1 MEVSTSPGATAL
13 SLVGGRVVEG
23 DSARPRTVVI
33 ADGRI
38 VDLLDPGAAAD
49 APHLDVGGLT
59 LVPGVVDAHV
69 HLAFADPADV
79 LAGGVT
85 TVRDLGGPPSARRA
99 GVAAGLRVL
108 AAGRVLTAVG
118 GYPAE
123 SWAARGPG
131 AGAAREVRDVDDA
144 AAAVAELLAAA
155 ADVVKVALESSG
167 GRPLLAPDV
176 LAAVVG
182 AARAAGLPVTAHVGG
197 AAALDRALEAGV
209 DELAHLPLHRV
220 SPSEMGAVAAAGV
233 VVVPTLAVHP
243 HPELAQPA
251 FAAFLAAGGT
261 AVWGTD
267 LGNGGTAPGVPA
279 AEVRAWLAAGVSPAG
294 VLHAATAGA
303 ADHLGLGAV
312 GRLERG
318 AVADVVGLD
327 GDPLEDPT
335 AWSRVCLVVA
345 AGEVAHAADP

>member
-1 MEVSTSPGATAL
+1 MEAARNWDRSAL
-13 SLVGGRVVEG
+13 ALVGGSVVGEEG
-23 DSARPRTVVI
+23 QRRATVL
-33 ADGRI
+33 ALDGR
-38 VDLLDPGAAAD
+38 VAGVLDPAEAVD
-49 APHLDVGGLT
+49 APHLDARGLT

-85 TVRDLGGPPSARRA
+85 TVRDLGGTPPVLRA
-99 GVAAGLRVL
+99 AAAAGLRVR

-118 GYPAE
+118 GYPAD

-131 AGAAREVRDVDDA
+131 AGAAREVRGVDDA
-144 AAAVAELLAAA
+144 AAAVAEQVDAG
-155 ADVVKVALESSG
+155 ADLVKVALESSG
-167 GRPLLAPDV
+167 GRPLLADDV
-176 LAAVVG
+176 LGAVVA
-182 AARAAGLPVTAHVGG
+182 AARAAGLPVAAHVGG
-197 AAALDRALEAGV
+197 ANALERALAAGV
-209 DELAHLPLHRV
+209 DELAHVPLHRV
-220 SPSEMGAVAAAGV
+220 TPAEMGHVAAAGV

-243 HPELAQPA
+243 HPDVAARA

-267 LGNGGTAPGVPA
+267 LGNDGTAPGVPV
-279 AEVRAWLAAGVSPAG
+279 AEVLAWLAAGVSLAG

-327 GDPLEDPT
+327 GDPLRDPT
-335 AWSRVCLVVA
+335 AWSRVRLVVA
-345 AGEVAHAADP
+345 AGEVAHAAPA